1 MPGNILG
8 QAFRLTSW
16 GESHGPAI
24 GGVIDGVPPGIL
36 LDIAAIQSALD
47 RRRPGQHL
55 TSPRLEA
62 DQLSIL
68 SGLFAGKTTGTPLA
82 FQIQNENQSP
92 AAYDDLKHVFRPG
105 HADYA
110 YFKKYGHVD
119 FRGGGRASARETAVR
134 VAAGAIALQV
144 LRHLLDDSQNIHIKG
159 ALVQLG
165 VHAIHREFWDWDMVT
180 TNPFS
185 CPDPTIIDLWTTYL
199 TDIKDSGLSVGAL
212 IEVHAMGI
220 PAGLGEP
227 VYDKLD
233 ADFAKALMSIN
244 AVKGVEIGDGFASIC
259 APVGYDEMR
268 HAVEHHENINTEPY
282 ENANPAV
289 VFETNRAGGI
299 LGGISTGQPI
309 VCRIALK
316 PTSSTRQ
323 PRKTIFHNGDSAE
336 IEIHG
341 RHDPCVGIRAVP
353 IAEAMVA
360 LVLADHLIRWR
371 GQCGMT

>member
-8 QAFRLTSW
+8 QAFSLTSW
-16 GESHGPAI
+16 GESHGSAI
-24 GGVIDGVPPGIL
+24 GGVLDGVPPGIL

-55 TSPRLEA
+55 TSPRFES
-62 DQLSIL
+62 DQISIL
-68 SGLFAGKTTGTPLA
+68 SGLFEGKTTGTPLA
-82 FQIQNENQSP
+82 FQIQNENQLP
-92 AAYDDLKHVFRPG
+92 AAYQDLKHVFRPG

-119 FRGGGRASARETAVR
+119 FRGGGRASARETSVR
-134 VAAGAIALQV
+134 VAGGAIALQV
-144 LRHLLDDSQNIHIKG
+144 LRHLLGAAQGRDCQNIHIKG

-165 VHAIHREFWDWDMVT
+165 VHAIHREFWDWDVVA

-185 CPDPTIIDLWTTYL
+185 CPDPTVIDLWTTYL
-199 TDIKDSGLSVGAL
+199 TDVKDCGLSVGAL

-233 ADFAKALMSIN
+233 ADLAKALMSIN
-244 AVKGVEIGDGFASIC
+244 AVKGVEIGDGFASVC

-268 HAVEHHENINTEPY
+268 SKAQPHENVISP
-282 ENANPAV
+282 V
-289 VFETNRAGGI
+289 DFESNRAGGI

-309 VCRIALK
+309 ICRIALK

-323 PRKTIFHNGDSAE
+323 PRKTIFRDGSPAE

-371 GQCGMT
+371 GQCGMIFR